1 MDEIKDE
8 IFKIFDIYPEN
19 EISIINYTKIINNDY
34 NFNKLIDIIGK
45 YKENKEVKKLR
56 ISRMKNSMEA
66 LVKNFIKQDFKIE
79 QCFKYII
86 DNQYRI
92 RCKIWILYKKDLNSI
107 NGSDISDDTNEEM
120 NDSIEFEKCKNFDS
134 QIKDLNNKINTI
146 EEDIYNPIWEERL
159 INKIT
164 LKINERL
171 SYLFSSIDNL
181 SQSIISNKD
190 NENKLNNSSILD

>member
-1 MDEIKDE
+1 MDELKDE

-79 QCFKYII
+79 QCFKYVI

-92 RCKIWILYKKDLNSI
+92 RCKIWILYKRDLNSI

-120 NDSIEFEKCKNFDS
+120 NDSIEFEKYKSLDS

-146 EEDIYNPIWEERL
+146 EEAIYNPIWEERL